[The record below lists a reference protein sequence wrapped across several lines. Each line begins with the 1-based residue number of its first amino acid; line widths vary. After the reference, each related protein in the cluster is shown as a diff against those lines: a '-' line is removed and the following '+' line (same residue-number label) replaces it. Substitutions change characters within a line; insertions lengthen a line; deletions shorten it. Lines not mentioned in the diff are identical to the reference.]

1 MCVFVSELTWE
12 AEMIGISAKKSKLWV
27 LRVKSVSERQG

>member
-12 AEMIGISAKKSKLWV
+12 AEMIGISAKK
-27 LRVKSVSERQG
+27 VSSGFYVSSQ